1 MLLALYLSF
10 STIGEVSNMSKFLVG
25 NHIRKLRFN
34 HDEMTQ
40 QQLADKAGVTR
51 QTIVALEK
59 GNYSPSLELAFRIAL
74 AFNLPLEEVFY
85 YGNSPNVKI
94 Q

>member
-1 MLLALYLSF
+1 
-10 STIGEVSNMSKFLVG
+10 MSKKLVG

-40 QQLADKAGVTR
+40 QQLADKVGVTR

-74 AFNLPLEEVFY
+74 AFNLSLEEVFF
-85 YGNSPNVKI
+85 YGDNTKKEEL
-94 Q
+94 